1 MELTAGM
8 PGETFAELG
17 LTALLPKG
25 AIEEL
30 LSAALSRGGDFAEV
44 YIQRSRSTSIPLEER
59 KIRSAEMRVG
69 QGVGIRVLSGEK
81 TGYAYSDRLDME
93 SLLESARTAA
103 FIAAGSGS
111 EKPVRISACAAP
123 DHYTVRLD
131 PSDYPVA
138 DKISLV
144 KRANKAA
151 YDYDPRI
158 RQVDASFSDDER
170 EIVIANSEGLWIG
183 DRQTMIRIRVDCLA
197 AQKGVSRSGSYGGG
211 GRIGME
217 WFDSTSPE
225 DVGREAARVAVVQL
239 DAVPAPAGCL
249 PVVIRNAWGGVL
261 LHEAVGHGLEADF
274 IRKSMSIYTGQVG
287 EKVASEICTL
297 VDDGT
302 VPNARGSINIDDE
315 GTPGARNLLIEDG
328 VLRGYMTDRLNA
340 GLLGLPLTGNGRRQS
355 YRDYPIPRM
364 TCFFME
370 AGDSD
375 PEEIVKSVKRGVY
388 AGNFSGG
395 QVDITN
401 GNFTFSITEGYLIE
415 NGRLTAP
422 IRGATLVG
430 NGPDILTKVEMVGSD
445 LALDPGIGT
454 CGKAGQ
460 GVPTSVG
467 MPTVKVS
474 EMTVGGT
481 ATE

>member
-1 MELTAGM
+1 MEQRAGK
-8 PGETFAELG
+8 PDDTFAELG
-17 LTALLPKG
+17 LAALLPKD

-44 YIQRSRSTSIPLEER
+44 YIQRSKSTSIPLEER

-81 TGYAYSDRLDME
+81 TGYAYSDRLDMG

-103 FIAAGSGS
+103 YIAAGPSV
-111 EKPVRISACAAP
+111 ERPVNVTAQLAP
-123 DHYTVRLD
+123 DYYTVRVD
-131 PSDYPVA
+131 PASYPVA
-138 DKISLV
+138 EKISLV

-151 YDYDPRI
+151 YAYDHRI
-158 RQVDASFSDDER
+158 KQVDVSFSDIER
-170 EIVIANSEGLWIG
+170 EIIVANSDGLWIG
-183 DRQTMIRIRVDCLA
+183 DLQTMVRIRVSCLA
-197 AQKGVSRSGSYGGG
+197 AQKGISRTGSYGGG

-217 WFDSTSPE
+217 WFDRVSPE
-225 DVGREAARVAVVQL
+225 DVAREAARVAVVQL
-239 DAVPAPAGCL
+239 DAVPAPAGCM
-249 PVVIRNAWGGVL
+249 PVVIKNAWGGVL

-274 IRKSMSIYTGQVG
+274 IRKGMSIYTGRVG
-287 EKVASEICTL
+287 EKVAADVCTL

-302 VPNARGSINIDDE
+302 VPNARGTINIDDE
-315 GTPGARNLLIEDG
+315 GTPGQRNVLVENG
-328 VLRGYMTDRLNA
+328 VLKGYMTDRLN
-340 GLLGLPLTGNGRRQS
+340 GKLLGLPLTGNGRRQS
-355 YRDYPIPRM
+355 YHDYPIPRM

-375 PEEIVKSVKRGVY
+375 PEEIVKSVDRGVY
-388 AGNFSGG
+388 AAYFSGG

-415 NGRLTAP
+415 NGKLTAP

-430 NGPDILTKVEMVGSD
+430 NGPDILTKITMVGSD
-445 LALDPGIGT
+445 RALDPGIGD

-460 GVPTSVG
+460 AVPTTVG

>member
-1 MELTAGM
+1 
-8 PGETFAELG
+8 
-17 LTALLPKG
+17 
-25 AIEEL
+25 
-30 LSAALSRGGDFAEV
+30 
-44 YIQRSRSTSIPLEER
+44 
-59 KIRSAEMRVG
+59 MRVG

-93 SLLESARTAA
+93 SLLASARTAA
-103 FIAAGSGS
+103 FIAAGPGS
-111 EKPVRISACAAP
+111 ERPVSVTARLAP
-123 DHYTVRLD
+123 DLHTVCIN
-131 PSDYPVA
+131 PSTHQVA

-151 YDYDPRI
+151 FDYDHRI
-158 RQVDASFSDDER
+158 KQVDASFADDEK
-170 EIVIANSEGLWIG
+170 EIIVANSDGLWTS
-183 DRQTMIRIRVDCLA
+183 DRQTMIRIRVECMA
-197 AQKGVSRSGSYGGG
+197 TQRQVSRSGSYGGG

-217 WFDSTSPE
+217 YFDTVSPE
-225 DVGREAARVAVVQL
+225 EIGREAARVAVVQL
-239 DAVPAPAGCL
+239 DAVPAPAGTM
-249 PVVIRNAWGGVL
+249 PVVIKNAWGGVL
-261 LHEAVGHGLEADF
+261 LHEAIGHGLEADF
-274 IRKSMSIYTGQVG
+274 IRKNMSIYTGRVG
-287 EKVASEICTL
+287 EEVASDLCTL
-297 VDDGT
+297 VDDAT
-302 VPNARGSINIDDE
+302 VPNARGSTNIDDE
-315 GTPGARNLLIEDG
+315 GTPGQRKLLIENG
-328 VLRGYMTDRLNA
+328 VLRGYMTDRLN
-340 GLLGLPLTGNGRRQS
+340 GKLLGMPLTGNGRRQS
-355 YRDYPIPRM
+355 YHDYPIPRM

-375 PEEIVKSVKRGVY
+375 PEEIIRSVDRGVY
-388 AGNFSGG
+388 AAYFSGG

-415 NGRLTAP
+415 NGKLTAP

-430 NGPDILTKVEMVGSD
+430 NGPDILTKVVMVGSD

-460 GVPTSVG
+460 GVPTTVG

>member
-1 MELTAGM
+1 MELTADT
-8 PGETFAELG
+8 PDETLAALG
-17 LTALLPKG
+17 PAALLPKD
-25 AIEEL
+25 AVEEL

-44 YIQRSRSTSIPLEER
+44 YIQRSRSVGIPMEER

-103 FIAAGSGS
+103 YIAAGTGQQR
-111 EKPVRISACAAP
+111 PVSVTAQVAP
-123 DHYTVRLD
+123 DYYTVRID
-131 PSDYPVA
+131 PSSVSVA

-151 YDYDPRI
+151 YDSDHRI
-158 RQVDASFSDDER
+158 KQVDVSFADDEK
-170 EIVIANSEGLWIG
+170 EIIVANSDGLWIG
-183 DRQTMIRIRVDCLA
+183 DRQTMIRIRVACLA
-197 AQKGVSRSGSYGGG
+197 TQKGVSRSGSFGGG

-217 WFDSTSPE
+217 YFDAVSPE
-225 DVGREAARVAVVQL
+225 EIGREAARIAVVQL
-239 DAVPAPAGCL
+239 DAVPAPAGCM

-274 IRKSMSIYTGQVG
+274 IRKNMSIYTGRAG
-287 EKVASEICTL
+287 EKVASDICTL

-302 VPNARGSINIDDE
+302 VPNARGTINIDDE
-315 GTPGARNLLIEDG
+315 GTPGQRKLLIENG
-328 VLRGYMTDRLNA
+328 VLRGYMTDRLN
-340 GLLGLPLTGNGRRQS
+340 GKLLGLPLTGNGRRQS
-355 YRDYPIPRM
+355 YHDYPIPRM

-375 PEEIVKSVKRGVY
+375 PEEIVKSVDRGVY
-388 AGNFSGG
+388 AANFSGG

-401 GNFTFSITEGYLIE
+401 GNFTFSITEGYMIE
-415 NGRLTAP
+415 NGKLTVP

-430 NGPDILTKVEMVGSD
+430 NGPDILTKVVMVGSD

-454 CGKAGQ
+454 CGKGGQ
-460 GVPTSVG
+460 SVPTTVG

>member
-1 MELTAGM
+1 MEPTAGTRD
-8 PGETFAELG
+8 ETFTELG
-17 LTALLPKG
+17 LAALLPKG
-25 AIEEL
+25 QIEEL

-44 YIQRSRSTSIPLEER
+44 YIQRSKSISIPLEER

-103 FIAAGSGS
+103 FIAAGPGS
-111 EKPVRISACAAP
+111 EKPVKITAQVAP
-123 DHYTVRLD
+123 DYYTVRVD
-131 PSDYPVA
+131 PSSYPVA

-151 YDYDPRI
+151 FDYDYRI
-158 RQVDASFSDDER
+158 KQVDASFADDER
-170 EIVIANSEGLWIG
+170 EIIVGNSDGLWIG
-183 DRQTMIRIRVDCLA
+183 DRQTMIRIRVACLA
-197 AQKGVSRSGSYGGG
+197 TQKGVSRSGSYGGG
-211 GRIGME
+211 GRVGME
-217 WFDSTSPE
+217 WFDTTSPE

-239 DAVPAPAGCL
+239 DAVPAPAGTM
-249 PVVIRNAWGGVL
+249 PVVIKNAWGGVL

-274 IRKSMSIYTGQVG
+274 IRKGMSIYTGRVG
-287 EKVASEICTL
+287 ENVASDICTL

-302 VPNARGSINIDDE
+302 VPNARGTINIDDE
-315 GTPGARNLLIEDG
+315 GTPGQRNVLIENG
-328 VLRGYMTDRLNA
+328 VLRGYMTDRLN
-340 GLLGLPLTGNGRRQS
+340 GKLLGLPLTGNGRRQS
-355 YRDYPIPRM
+355 YHDHPIPRM
-364 TCFFME
+364 TCFYMA
-370 AGDSD
+370 AGDCD
-375 PEEIVKSVKRGVY
+375 PEEIVKSVDRGVY
-388 AGNFSGG
+388 AANFSGG

-415 NGRLTAP
+415 NGKLTAP

-430 NGPDILTKVEMVGSD
+430 NGPDILTKVVMVGSD

-460 GVPTSVG
+460 GVPTTVG